1 MAKRNKKIKPI
12 VNSLTGNITLVGN
25 SETGSFVL
33 GNTSTT
39 TSSFVITYTKKVE
52 STRFVEDGKENY
64 FEVISEE
71 VPSHYITHGW
81 TTTTPGRSMIKD
93 IYGIKDGKIQIINT
107 VRGIEQP
114 GYYVEPDIE
123 WEE

>member
-1 MAKRNKKIKPI
+1 MAKKDKKIKP
-12 VNSLTGNITLVGN
+12 NKQSLTGSGTLIGN
-25 SETGSFVL
+25 TSSSFAI

-39 TSSFVITYTKKVE
+39 TSSFIVTYTKKVE
-52 STRFVEDGKENY
+52 STRFVENEKGNY

-81 TTTTPGRSMIKD
+81 TTTTPGRSMVKD
-93 IYGIKDGKIQIINT
+93 IYGIKDGKIQVISTI
-107 VRGIEQP
+107 RGIEQP

-123 WEE
+123 WE

>member
-1 MAKRNKKIKPI
+1 MEKTKKDKKG
-12 VNSLTGNITLVGN
+12 SLNINTGSVTLSGN
-25 SETGSFVL
+25 SMTFNGA
-33 GNTSTT
+33 TT
-39 TSSFVITYTKKVE
+39 TTNAFVITYTKKVE
-52 STRFVEDGKENY
+52 STRFIENDRGNY

-71 VPSHYITHGW
+71 VPSGYITHGYI

-107 VRGIEQP
+107 IRGTEQP

-123 WEE
+123 WLE

>member
-1 MAKRNKKIKPI
+1 MAKKDKKIKP
-12 VNSLTGNITLVGN
+12 NKQSLTGSGTLIGN
-25 SETGSFVL
+25 TSSSFAI

-39 TSSFVITYTKKVE
+39 TSSFIVTYTKKVE
-52 STRFVEDGKENY
+52 STRFVENEKGNY

-81 TTTTPGRSMIKD
+81 TTTTPGRSMVKD
-93 IYGIKDGKIQIINT
+93 IYGIKDGKIQVISTI
-107 VRGIEQP
+107 RGIEKP

-123 WEE
+123 WE

>member
-1 MAKRNKKIKPI
+1 MAKKDKKIKP
-12 VNSLTGNITLVGN
+12 NKQSLTGSGTLIGN
-25 SETGSFVL
+25 TSSSFAI

-39 TSSFVITYTKKVE
+39 TSSFIVTYTKKVE
-52 STRFVEDGKENY
+52 STRFVENEKGNY

-81 TTTTPGRSMIKD
+81 TTTTPGRSMVKD
-93 IYGIKDGKIQIINT
+93 IYGIKDGKIQVISTI
-107 VRGIEQP
+107 RGIEQP